1 MRQTAIIRYLVLAVG
16 VAACGGRTPPPGSLG
31 GNPFSADTTG
41 ALAVRPGDVIRVQVF
56 GRESS
61 TAEYPIDE
69 NFNLVLPFT
78 ELNVRDLTVQ
88 DLRARIRQQYG
99 QLYTTAFVAV
109 TPLFRLAILGEV
121 QRPGLYSAD
130 PTFTVYDLIA
140 LAGGPSRAA
149 NPHRI
154 TLVRE
159 GQQYRVSLAAAA
171 LASATLRELGVRS
184 GDQVVVPRRSI
195 TRDDGLLVLST
206 LNTLLLAYSL
216 LR

>member
-1 MRQTAIIRYLVLAVG
+1 MRHLTVTILMLAA
-16 VAACGGRTPPPGSLG
+16 AACGGRTPPPVATGP
-31 GNPFSADTTG
+31 NPFRTDTAGT
-41 ALAVRPGDVIRVQVF
+41 LVVRPGDVIRVQVF

-61 TAEYPIDE
+61 SAEYPIDE

-78 ELNVRDLTVQ
+78 ELNVRDMTVQ

-109 TPLFRLAILGEV
+109 TPLFRMAVLGEV

-140 LAGGPSRAA
+140 LAGGPTRNA
-149 NPHRI
+149 NPGRI

-159 GQQYRVSLAAAA
+159 GQQYQVRLEAAA

-184 GDQVVVPRRSI
+184 GDQVVVPRRRI
-195 TRDDGLLVLST
+195 TRDDGLLLLSA
-206 LNTLLLAYSL
+206 LNTILLAYTIFK
-216 LR
+216 